1 MIPFVF
7 CEGYFVLTTFGQT
20 YSYRVSMLHLQQG
33 QTSEQIVLT
42 LQELQTLTEDY
53 KYKFVF
59 THGTTKRQVTFFKTS
74 ADDES
79 TYPSRYNEFEIDTS
93 VVFADEPPGEWLYQV
108 FETDENEVVTV
119 ELENGKMYLLEST
132 EFTPTEYNV
141 ATTYTAYQ
149 R

>member
-1 MIPFVF
+1 
-7 CEGYFVLTTFGQT
+7 
-20 YSYRVSMLHLQQG
+20 MLHLQQG
-33 QTSEQIVLT
+33 QQAEHIVLT
-42 LQELQTLTEDY
+42 LAELQTLSEDF

-59 THGTTKRQVTFFKTS
+59 THGTTKQVVTFFLTG

-79 TYPSRYNEFEIDTS
+79 TYSERYNEFVINTS
-93 VVFADEPPGEWLYQV
+93 DVFEDRPPGEWLYQV
-108 FETDENEVVTV
+108 FETDLQEVVTV

-132 EFTPTEYNV
+132 AYTPTKYNV

>member
-1 MIPFVF
+1 
-7 CEGYFVLTTFGQT
+7 
-20 YSYRVSMLHLQQG
+20 MLHLQQG
-33 QTSEQIVLT
+33 ETSQNIVVT
-42 LQELQTLTEDY
+42 LQELQTLTTDY

-59 THGTTKRQVTFFKTS
+59 THGTTKQVVTFFKTS

-79 TYPSRYNEFEIDTS
+79 TYPSRYNEFEINTAD
-93 VVFADEPPGEWLYQV
+93 VFEDRPPGEWLYQV
-108 FETDENEVVTV
+108 FETDLDEVVTV

-132 EFTPTEYNV
+132 AYTPTQYNV

>member
-1 MIPFVF
+1 
-7 CEGYFVLTTFGQT
+7 
-20 YSYRVSMLHLQQG
+20 MLHLQQG
-33 QTSEQIVLT
+33 EQAQTIVVT
-42 LQELQTLTEDY
+42 LQELQTLTEDF

-59 THGTTKRQVTFFKTS
+59 THGTTKRVVTFFLTS

-79 TYPSRYNEFEIDTS
+79 TYPSRYNEFVINTS
-93 VVFADEPPGEWLYQV
+93 DVFEDEPPGEWLYQV
-108 FETDENEVVTV
+108 FETTLADVVTV

-132 EFTPTEYNV
+132 AYTPTKYNV